1 MAKANQ
7 YKIFDELDSIKSTY
21 EGGSAERIAGLYRSP
36 YKVIRMCEFYS
47 ASRYLGSG
55 TQLVMSNGVMEY
67 QYNKDGLGRDKPFYN
82 IVNFRVALAKT
93 ATDLD
98 VHDIQ
103 ISADNPKYTIQS
115 MLLNREAYEWM
126 KTDFGQTLN
135 KMGMTRP
142 KYGGYLI
149 KKTENEGKL
158 KIEVM
163 DWTKVYTDI
172 SNIMGGPIVECHNM
186 SPVELK
192 KKDGSWDDVNV
203 VLKAHKGLKDKNK
216 TNKIEVYEVLG
227 EFPKT
232 LFNQANDVESTDE
245 DEFTFSLQKYFIAD
259 VGSKKY
265 ILYSDEPKG
274 EISDYYE
281 YLSWEDQSLDLGR
294 GVIEDAEEAQ
304 VWTNDSVINEKNAMD
319 LAGRVGIKTTSKT
332 LGGNILEHDHGK
344 IYELNTNEDINSFNL
359 APSSLGQYQNQI
371 DKWKQ
376 QANDATSSYD
386 AQTGETPPSGTPYS
400 QTALL
405 NQVSSKPFDYK
416 REEWGLHLTKIFDNW
431 VIPFLVKKLKKPHT
445 LVSSDFSDEE
455 LQAIDESIANETSNQ
470 AITDHIMNGG
480 EVTPQDQQMMIADIK
495 AKLQKHGKKRYID
508 LPANYFDNI
517 ETKVTVVTTGEQK
530 NKSVIIQ
537 SLSQLLHDV
546 QGSYNPN
553 TGKFGILEDSTL
565 AKIFAEIV
573 ELSGTGI
580 SPASLGLGIQ
590 KPATTQPQP
599 PQGQPQPSPMQPPSQ
614 PLAPMGNPTP

>member
-1 MAKANQ
+1 MAKATQ
-7 YKIFDELDSIKSTY
+7 YKIFEELDSIKSTY
-21 EGGSAERIAGLYRSP
+21 EGGSSERIAGLYRSP
-36 YKVIRMCEFYS
+36 FKVIKMCEYYA
-47 ASRYLGSG
+47 ASRYLGAQPVVLS
-55 TQLVMSNGVMEY
+55 TGVYE
-67 QYNKDGLGRDKPFYN
+67 YNKDGLGRDKPFYN

-103 ISADNPKYTIQS
+103 ITADNPKYRIQS

-135 KMGMTRP
+135 KMGSTRP
-142 KYGGYLI
+142 KYGGYLV
-149 KKTENEGKL
+149 KKTETDGKL
-158 KIEVM
+158 KIEVV

-172 SNIMGGPIVECHNM
+172 VDIMGGPIIECHNM
-186 SPVELK
+186 SPVALK
-192 KKDGSWDDVNV
+192 AKDGAWEDVNV

-227 EFPKT
+227 EFSKSV
-232 LFNQANDVESTDE
+232 FNELNDTQGSDD

-259 VGSKKY
+259 VGGKKY
-265 ILYSDEPKG
+265 VLYSEEPKG
-274 EISDYYE
+274 AISDYYE

-304 VWTNDSVINEKNAMD
+304 VWTNDAVINEKNAMD
-319 LAGRVGIKTTSKT
+319 LAGRVGLKTTSKT

-344 IYELNTNEDINSFNL
+344 IYELNANEDINSFNL
-359 APSSLGQYQNQI
+359 APSSLGQYQSQI

-386 AQTGETPPSGTPYS
+386 AQTGETPPAGTPYS

-431 VIPFLVKKLKKPHT
+431 VIPYLVKKLKKPHT
-445 LVSSDFSDEE
+445 LISSDFTDEE
-455 LQAIDESIANETSNQ
+455 LSMIDESIANSVSNQ
-470 AITDHIMNGG
+470 AITDHIMGG
-480 EVTPQDQQMMIADIK
+480 GDVPTSEEQQTMIAGIK
-495 AKLQKHGKKRYID
+495 NQLQKHGKKRYID

-517 ETKVTVVTTGEQK
+517 ETKVTVITTGEQK
-530 NKSVIIQ
+530 NKSVIMQ

-553 TGKFGILEDSTL
+553 TGKFGILEDPTL
-565 AKIFAEIV
+565 SKIFAEIV

-580 SPASLGLGIQ
+580 SPVSLGLG
-590 KPATTQPQP
+590 TTKAPVQPSQP
-599 PQGQPQPSPMQPPSQ
+599 PQGLPQPSPIQSQ
-614 PLAPMGNPTP
+614 PLSPMGSPAQ